1 MEYLTHSWH
10 YPSPDSA
17 QAVEGDVGIIE
28 AYEPC
33 ADNQGTVFLIVLFGE
48 DQDYEVLAKCADKFL
63 AHKIRE
69 ACEKELD
76 RVKIQEEDLDCSLKA
91 KNDYGINYC
100 LNDNCPYLSACPH
113 FLP

>member
-91 KNDYGINYC
+91 KNDYGIN
-100 LNDNCPYLSACPH
+100 
-113 FLP
+113 